1 MDDRQIIELYFE
13 RDEKAIVETQN
24 KYGKYCFT
32 VANNILSN
40 EQDSEECVNDT
51 YNKTWNAIPPQNPNR
66 LKLFLARITR
76 NLAFDKIKSENRVKR
91 GSGELVLALDEIG
104 EIVSDNTYIGAEL
117 ESKEF
122 MQTVNAFLHTVTER
136 ECNIFIS
143 RYFYIESIDEIS
155 KKYRISKVNVN
166 KILSRIRAKLKLYL
180 EKEGYSV

>member
-13 RDEKAIVETQN
+13 RNERAVEETQN
-24 KYGKYCFT
+24 KYGRYCFF

-40 EQDSEECVNDT
+40 EQDSEECINDT
-51 YNKTWNAIPPQNPNR
+51 WNRTWNAIPPQKPDS

-91 GSGELVLALDEIG
+91 GSGELILALDEIG
-104 EIVSDNTYIGAEL
+104 EIVSDNTDIGAEL

-143 RYFYIESIDEIS
+143 RYFYIESIDKIS
-155 KKYRISKVNVN
+155 KKYQISKVNVN